1 MEKTIYGFTARNSAG
16 KEIGLNQFKGK
27 VLLIVNTASGCG
39 HTPQLGEL
47 EEIYQRY
54 KNDGLQIIGFPTD
67 QFSQEPLVGKAIDE
81 FCSVNYGV
89 TFPIMEKGNI
99 KGEHA
104 HPLFQFFADKKQNGK
119 IKSSPYWNFYKYLI
133 GRDGKVIDY
142 FFTYRHPTSK
152 KIVRAIEKALSVK
165 HTAEDTK
172 NQLQKL

>member
-16 KEIGLNQFKGK
+16 KEISFDQFKGK

-67 QFSQEPLVGKAIDE
+67 QFSQEPLEGKAIDE
-81 FCSVNYGV
+81 FCTVNYGV
-89 TFPIMEKGNI
+89 TFPIMEKCNV
-99 KGEHA
+99 KGANA
-104 HPLFQFFADKKQNGK
+104 HPVFQFFADKNQNGK
-119 IKSSPYWNFYKYLI
+119 IASAPYWNFYKYLI

-152 KIVRAIEKALSVK
+152 KITRAIEKALSGKPIAVEHK
-165 HTAEDTK
+165 TE
-172 NQLQKL
+172 LQKL